1 MADRIEETAEDRRPG
16 IVDMEATCAAA
27 APDPVGDDFGNDGN
41 GIEPAMVVLPSA
53 GPQTMPVLA
62 SAGLPPVH
70 PEKTARR
77 LNEELR
83 HLVERR
89 EGNRSRIQDA
99 ASQASHAPP
108 ELRQGDAGSSPFPS
122 ASDLLG
128 SDAADLAPEGSA
140 WLILPARDGGRSLG
154 NEVQGHIRIAL
165 VPRIADA
172 ILGMLAEA
180 LKSSGSGALDCRF
193 ASLGDPVR
201 LDSPIPGSSPR
212 MRAAPDRIASRPRPD
227 QWCDEELLTLPEA
240 ARLFW
245 PDGPLTTTSL
255 RTAARE
261 GTLEI
266 RTVAGRHMTTP
277 AALRRLGLPRSEG
290 AAPGPSVSDAAASML
305 GRLDRRR

>member
-1 MADRIEETAEDRRPG
+1 MAYRIQETAEDRRPG
-16 IVDMEATCAAA
+16 IADMEAALAAA
-27 APDPVGDDFGNDGN
+27 DPNDVGDDFGNDGN
-41 GIEPAMVVLPSA
+41 GVEPAMA
-53 GPQTMPVLA
+53 GIPAGAVQRMPGLA

-70 PEKTARR
+70 PEKTAGR

-99 ASQASHAPP
+99 ALQASHARP
-108 ELRQGDAGSSPFPS
+108 ELRQGDAGPDLVPA
-122 ASDLLG
+122 ASELPG
-128 SDAADLAPEGSA
+128 NDAADFAPEGSA

-154 NEVQGHIRIAL
+154 NEVPGHIRIAL
-165 VPRIADA
+165 APRIADA

-180 LKSSGSGALDCRF
+180 LKSSASGALDCRF

-212 MRAAPDRIASRPRPD
+212 MRAAPDRVAVRPSPD
-227 QWCDEELLTLPEA
+227 LWAEDELLTLPEA

-255 RTAARE
+255 RTAARD

-277 AALRRLGLPRSEG
+277 SALRRLGLPRTD
-290 AAPGPSVSDAAASML
+290 GPANGLSVTEAAASMM
-305 GRLDRRR
+305 GRLERRR

>member
-53 GPQTMPVLA
+53 SPQRMPEVDIPRALPVDPEKVA
-62 SAGLPPVH
+62 AGLNDEPPDH
-70 PEKTARR
+70 
-77 LNEELR
+77 
-83 HLVERR
+83 
-89 EGNRSRIQDA
+89 EGNRRRIQDA
-99 ASQASHAPP
+99 GPQGSRADPGV
-108 ELRQGDAGSSPFPS
+108 RQVDADPNAFP
-122 ASDLLG
+122 ACSDPLG
-128 SDAADLAPEGSA
+128 HDAAGAEPKGSA
-140 WLILPARDGGRSLG
+140 WLILPAWEGGLSLG
-154 NEVQGHIRIAL
+154 TEASGEIRIAL
-165 VPRIADA
+165 SPRIADA
-172 ILGMLAEA
+172 ILGMLADA
-180 LKSSGSGALDCRF
+180 VKGTASNASDGHF
-193 ASLGDPVR
+193 ATVGETAR
-201 LDSPIPGSSPR
+201 LDSPRPGSSPR

-227 QWCDEELLTLPEA
+227 QWCDDELLTLPEA

-255 RTAARE
+255 RTAARD

-290 AAPGPSVSDAAASML
+290 AAPGPSVSEAAASML